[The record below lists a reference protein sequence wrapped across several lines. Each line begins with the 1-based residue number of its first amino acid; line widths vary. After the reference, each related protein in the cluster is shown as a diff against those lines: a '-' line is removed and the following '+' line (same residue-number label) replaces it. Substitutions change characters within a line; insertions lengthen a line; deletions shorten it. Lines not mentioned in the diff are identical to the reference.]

1 MPTTLS
7 NPAPA
12 FRRSNPHGID
22 SRQIAADCRRTRQV
36 RHCRFSPAI
45 FQCPARI
52 AAITASE
59 LLHGVERAQDAGR
72 KARRRR
78 HVEQIL
84 AAVLVQSFDLAQA
97 RVHARIW
104 AELQA
109 RGQMIGPHDLL
120 IAAAGL
126 ALGHEVATLNV
137 QEFRRVTGLKMVDA
151 TSFQRV

>member
-1 MPTTLS
+1 MGLILDSSLLIADERGKFDMPGFLRQFS
-7 NPAPA
+7 NVQP
-12 FRRSNPHGID
+12 I
-22 SRQIAADCRRTRQV
+22 
-36 RHCRFSPAI
+36 
-45 FQCPARI
+45 I

-72 KARRRR
+72 KARRQR

-84 AAVLVQSFDLAQA
+84 AAVPIQTFDLAQA

-104 AELQA
+104 AELQT
-109 RGQMIGPHDLL
+109 RGQMIGAHDML

-137 QEFRRVTGLKMVDA
+137 QEFQRVTGLNLVDA
-151 TSFQRV
+151 TPFART